1 MSSHSDTPGSITR
14 IVGLMSGTSLDG
26 VDAACCRV
34 WRERPTEE
42 GEVLD
47 PTAYELTVEG
57 FCTVPYPRPVRER
70 LAELC
75 AEGTVEETC
84 RLHTA
89 LAAMFADAA
98 RQAAEAA
105 GLTMKEVDF
114 VASHGQTI
122 RHLPNPERV
131 AGCDEPLRSTLQ
143 IGDADALAARVAT
156 PVIADFRPAD
166 IAVGGQGA
174 PLMPVFDVALL
185 ADDAEFR
192 AVQNLGGI
200 GNCTLLPPNP
210 ELSEVRAFDTGPGNM
225 VIDGVMTLLTDGE
238 ATYDEDG
245 EMAAAGTVDEGLVTA
260 FLDDE
265 FFRAEPP
272 KTTGREAFGAA
283 YAERFL
289 SAGRDRGLSPA
300 SVVASATALT
310 GRSIADAYE
319 RFAPRVPD
327 RVLVSGGGTNNPTL
341 LGMLRAEL
349 SCPVDRVDDHGYGA
363 DAKEA
368 ALMALLGAFR
378 VDGTPGNV
386 PGATGADR
394 RVVLG
399 KRSGVIAPE
408 PEY

>member
-1 MSSHSDTPGSITR
+1 MSSHSTTPGSTTSVI
-14 IVGLMSGTSLDG
+14 GLMSGTSLDG

-34 WRERPTEE
+34 SRERPGEE
-42 GEVLD
+42 GEGLS
-47 PTAYELTVEG
+47 PTAYELTVDG
-57 FCTVPYPRPVRER
+57 FCTVPYPRVVRER

-75 AEGTVEETC
+75 AEGTVEETS

-98 RQAAEAA
+98 RKAAKAA
-105 GLTMKEVDF
+105 DLRMTEVDL

-122 RHLPNPERV
+122 RHLPEPEQV
-131 AGCDEPLRSTLQ
+131 PGCDEPLRSTLQ
-143 IGDADALAARVAT
+143 IGDADALAARVET

-185 ADDAEFR
+185 ADDTEFR

-225 VIDGVMTLLTDGE
+225 VIDEVMTQLTDGE

-245 EMAAAGTVDEGLVTA
+245 DMAATGAVDEGLVTA

-265 FFRAEPP
+265 FFRTEPP
-272 KTTGREAFGAA
+272 KTTGREAFGTS

-289 SAGRDRGLSPA
+289 SAARDRGLSPA
-300 SVVASATALT
+300 SVVASATMLT
-310 GRSIADAYE
+310 ARSIANAYE
-319 RFAPRVPD
+319 RFARRMPD
-327 RVLVSGGGTNNPTL
+327 RVLVSGGGVNNPTL
-341 LGMLRAEL
+341 MGMLRSEL
-349 SCPVDRVDDHGYGA
+349 PCPVERVDNHGYGA

-378 VDGTPGNV
+378 FDGTPGNV
-386 PGATGADR
+386 PSATGADR

-399 KRSGVIAPE
+399 KRSGVVLSE

>member
-1 MSSHSDTPGSITR
+1 MPSHSDPSGSTAR
-14 IVGLMSGTSLDG
+14 VVGLMSGTSLDG

-34 WRERPTEE
+34 RREQPAGT
-42 GEVLD
+42 GAVPD
-47 PTAYELTVEG
+47 PTAYELTVDG
-57 FCTVPYPRPVRER
+57 FCTVPYPPSLRER
-70 LAELC
+70 LADLC

-84 RLHTA
+84 RLHAA
-89 LAAMFADAA
+89 LAARFAAAA

-105 GLTMKEVDF
+105 DVTMDEVDL
-114 VASHGQTI
+114 VASHGQTV
-122 RHLPNPERV
+122 RHLPEPERV
-131 AGCDEPLRSTLQ
+131 PGCDEAVRSTLQ
-143 IGDADALAARVAT
+143 IGDADALAERVAT
-156 PVIADFRPAD
+156 PVISDFRTAD

-185 ADDAEFR
+185 AEDTEFR
-192 AVQNLGGI
+192 AVQNIGGI
-200 GNCTLLPPNP
+200 GNCTLLPPDP
-210 ELSEVRAFDTGPGNM
+210 ELSDVRAFDTGPGNM
-225 VIDGVMTLLTDGE
+225 VIDGVVSLLTDGE

-245 EMAAAGTVDEGLVTA
+245 ELAAAGTVDEALVTA
-260 FLDDE
+260 FLDDP

-289 SAGRDRGLSPA
+289 SAGRERGLSPA

-310 GRSIADAYE
+310 ARSVAEAYE
-319 RFAPRVPD
+319 QFAPRMPD
-327 RVLVSGGGTNNPTL
+327 RVLVSGGGANNPTL
-341 LGMLRAEL
+341 LKLLRAEL
-349 SCPVDRVDDHGYGA
+349 PCPVDRVDEHGFGA

-368 ALMALLGAFR
+368 ALMALLGTFR

-399 KRSGVIAPE
+399 KRSGVVLPE

>member
-1 MSSHSDTPGSITR
+1 MASHSDTPGSTTR
-14 IVGLMSGTSLDG
+14 VVGLMSGTSLDG

-42 GEVLD
+42 KKVLV

-57 FCTVPYPRPVRER
+57 FCTVPYPRAVRER

-75 AEGTVEETC
+75 AAGTVEETC

-89 LAAMFADAA
+89 LAAMFAAAA

-105 GLTMKEVDF
+105 DLTMTEVDL

-122 RHLPNPERV
+122 RHLPEPEPV
-131 AGCDEPLRSTLQ
+131 PSCDESLRSTLQ
-143 IGDADALAARVAT
+143 IGDADALAARVDT

-185 ADDAEFR
+185 ADDVEFR

-210 ELSEVRAFDTGPGNM
+210 ELSEVLAFDTGPGNM
-225 VIDGVMTLLTDGE
+225 VIDGVMTLLTGGK

-245 EMAAAGTVDEGLVTA
+245 ELAASGTVDEEFVTA
-260 FLDDE
+260 FLEED
-265 FFRAEPP
+265 FFQTEPP
-272 KTTGREAFGAA
+272 KTTGREVFGTG

-289 SAGRDRGLSPA
+289 SAGRSRGLSPA
-300 SVVASATALT
+300 SVVASATMLT
-310 GRSIADAYE
+310 ARSVADAYE
-319 RFAPRVPD
+319 RFAPRMPD
-327 RVLVSGGGTNNPTL
+327 RVLVSGGGANNSTL
-341 LGMLRAEL
+341 LEMLRSEL
-349 SCPVDRVDDHGYGA
+349 PCPVDRVDNHGYGA
-363 DAKEA
+363 DSKEA

-386 PGATGADR
+386 PVATGADR

-399 KRSGVIAPE
+399 KRSGVVLSK

>member
-1 MSSHSDTPGSITR
+1 MPSHSDPPESTAR
-14 IVGLMSGTSLDG
+14 VVGLMSGTSLDG

-34 WRERPTEE
+34 RRERRPAEE
-42 GEVLD
+42 AVLD

-57 FCTVPYPRPVRER
+57 FCTVPYPRAVRER

-75 AEGTVEETC
+75 AAGTVEETC

-89 LAAMFADAA
+89 LAAMFAAAA

-105 GLTMKEVDF
+105 DLTMTEVDL

-122 RHLPNPERV
+122 RHLPDPERV
-131 AGCDEPLRSTLQ
+131 AGCDEPIRSTLQ
-143 IGDADALAARVAT
+143 IGDADALAERVAT
-156 PVIADFRPAD
+156 PVIADFRAAD
-166 IAVGGQGA
+166 VAVGGQGA

-210 ELSEVRAFDTGPGNM
+210 ELSTVRAFDTGPGNM

-238 ATYDEDG
+238 ATYDADG
-245 EMAAAGTVDEGLVTA
+245 ELAASGTVDDALVAA
-260 FLDDE
+260 FLDAE
-265 FFRAEPP
+265 FFRTEPP
-272 KTTGREAFGAA
+272 KTTGRETFGAA
-283 YAERFL
+283 YAARFL
-289 SAGRDRGLSPA
+289 SAGRSRGLSPA
-300 SVVASATALT
+300 SVVASATMLT
-310 GRSIADAYE
+310 ARSVADAYE
-319 RFAPRVPD
+319 RFAPRMPD
-327 RVLVSGGGTNNPTL
+327 RVLVSGGGANNPTL
-341 LGMLRAEL
+341 LAMLRSEL
-349 SCPVDRVDDHGYGA
+349 PCPVDRVDDHGYDA

-399 KRSGVIAPE
+399 KRSGVVLPE